1 MFDGK
6 TEKEYKVLIPKDIF
20 DARKPCKL
28 YGYFKKNTEIFNIT
42 GNTLQKCK
50 GGFLGEIF
58 PDSSTME
65 NSKKLSG
72 WFSEDGVR
80 FFCRGKEYKVEVYDT
95 CLNIFSRNTGILES
109 SAMLSK
115 RAVILGCGSVGSLV
129 ALELAR
135 AGVGHFLL
143 VDMDII
149 EYHNLCRHQCGISD
163 VGEYK
168 VDALAERINDV
179 NPTAE
184 VRKLRV
190 PIENVAQ
197 SEFERFCGGTDTVV
211 IGCAD
216 NRNADAY
223 ANMIAARM
231 GAGFVSVGFW
241 ERAVAGE
248 IFYWLPG
255 RNMPCCGCALGRV
268 KTPVAT
274 TNYHHV
280 YSNELDVTK
289 IKFAPGISADINFIT
304 IIGIKIAL
312 DILNISD
319 KNYIPRLLN
328 YLKQYTLVCNTSN
341 PAIGGVTV
349 EIFSHP
355 LQVTT
360 SLKVD
365 FSGEC
370 KNIGMCRYEL

>member
-6 TEKEYKVLIPKDIF
+6 TEKEYKVLIPQYLF
-20 DARKPCKL
+20 NARQPCKL
-28 YGYFKKNTEIFNIT
+28 YGYFKRNTGIFNII
-42 GNTLQKCK
+42 GNTPQKGK
-50 GGFLGEIF
+50 GCLLGEIIAN
-58 PDSSTME
+58 DSVME
-65 NSKKLSG
+65 NTGKLRG
-72 WFSEDGVR
+72 FFSDDGVR
-80 FFCRGKEYKVEVYDT
+80 FFYRGREYKAEIYDT
-95 CLNIFSRNTGILES
+95 CLNVFSRNTGILES
-109 SAMLSK
+109 SVMLNK
-115 RAVILGCGSVGSLV
+115 KAVILGCGSVGSLV

-143 VDMDII
+143 VDMDIV

-168 VDALAERINDV
+168 VDALAERLNNV

-248 IFYWLPG
+248 IFYWLP
-255 RNMPCCGCALGRV
+255 NKHMPCCGCALGNV

-280 YSNELDVTK
+280 YSNELDATK

-304 IIGIKIAL
+304 IIGVKIAL

-319 KNYIPRLLN
+319 KNYVPRLLN
-328 YLKQYTLVCNTSN
+328 NLRQYTLVCNTCN
-341 PAIGGVTV
+341 PAIGGETV
-349 EIFSHP
+349 EIFSYP

-365 FSGEC
+365 FSGKC
-370 KNIGMCRYEL
+370 KEVGMCRYEL